1 MTSSD
6 TFDVATREMTSQPK
20 TMTAAILR
28 RFFDDV

>member
-1 MTSSD
+1 MTGSG
-6 TFDVATREMTSQPK
+6 TFNVATREMTSQPK